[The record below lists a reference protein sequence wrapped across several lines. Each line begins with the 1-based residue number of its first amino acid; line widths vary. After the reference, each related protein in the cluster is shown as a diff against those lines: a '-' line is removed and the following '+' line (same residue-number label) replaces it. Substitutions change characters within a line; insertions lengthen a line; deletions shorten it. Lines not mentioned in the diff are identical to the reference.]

1 MFAQCVLILTQSRQT
16 NHSHHLKSAVCSPT
30 CLNRS
35 DEVRNIQLP
44 HWTPPPDAAKSHT
57 LCLYDKCLMNC
68 FVLQDLK
75 TRLTEEIGRLQSSVK
90 AQGSKD
96 KRDRTLCELEVNH
109 RQRHN
114 KNERNVW
121 VCVLFLSPLI
131 CFFSQVLLRMK
142 KNEIEYLHQEISCL
156 RNEMQF
162 LNTVMAVIKFY
173 CVCVCV

>member
-1 MFAQCVLILTQSRQT
+1 
-16 NHSHHLKSAVCSPT
+16 
-30 CLNRS
+30 
-35 DEVRNIQLP
+35 
-44 HWTPPPDAAKSHT
+44 
-57 LCLYDKCLMNC
+57 MNC

-114 KNERNVW
+114 KNERNVCEC

-162 LNTVMAVIKFY
+162 LNTVTAVTEFY
-173 CVCVCV
+173 